1 MCHSPQIYGV
11 QPENT
16 GGVFNSSLYTSI
28 QYCTLSL
35 MESAQSHTLFKWQ
48 IFVESRWGWFQ
59 SSPQL
64 FVRLDFYNL
73 SLWMDLTDVDNY
85 SSLWVL
91 ILPYSLLIELDP
103 VELSANSSM
112 LHHFNSAESVYKS
125 IYSWLQGFEAKVPTN
140 IMGVPTIRCENNC
153 EMRLKV
159 NNNRS
164 LEAILTCF

>member
-1 MCHSPQIYGV
+1 MCPIAQIYGV

-16 GGVFNSSLYTSI
+16 GGVLKSSLYTAI
-28 QYCTLSL
+28 QYYTLSL
-35 MESAQSHTLFKWQ
+35 MEYAQSHTLFKWQ
-48 IFVESRWGWFQ
+48 VFVESRWRWFQ

-64 FVRLDFYNL
+64 FIRLDFFSL
-73 SLWMDLTDVDNY
+73 SLWMDLADVDNY

-91 ILPYSLLIELDP
+91 ILPYSLLTELDG

-112 LHHFNSAESVYKS
+112 LHPFNSAESVYKS
-125 IYSWLQGFEAKVPTN
+125 IYSWLQGFEAKVAPN
-140 IMGVPTIRCENNC
+140 ILGVPTIRCENNG